1 MAFLYLFCAALPVA
15 TAPPQT
21 PEPEPQWFSTP
32 LLLSASICLSP
43 DDVCPV
49 VQFTYP
55 VRPNSPQRA
64 EWKKVQPGSCDP
76 DHGNRCSV
84 SWCKPNWST
93 FESTPALRF
102 NASLFKLTF
111 LYWQSLGWSRGTFNP
126 IFLFKIFKI
135 KLTFYGWWSV
145 SLNNNSL
152 HTKKCHKGHKVL
164 QGWGTDVLIITR
176 WWVIAMTHTCVFSH
190 FYPWLC
196 THLH

>member
-1 MAFLYLFCAALPVA
+1 MDCGFFIFVLCS
-15 TAPPQT
+15 TSCRHSSAPNTRTRTTMVQH
-21 PEPEPQWFSTP
+21 S

-55 VRPNSPQRA
+55 VRPDSPQRA
-64 EWKKVQPGSCDP
+64 EWKKVQSGSCDP

-135 KLTFYGWWSV
+135 KLTFYDWWSV
-145 SLNNNSL
+145 SL
-152 HTKKCHKGHKVL
+152 K
-164 QGWGTDVLIITR
+164 
-176 WWVIAMTHTCVFSH
+176 
-190 FYPWLC
+190 
-196 THLH
+196 